1 MSDTNPI
8 ELQKALK
15 GAHYPAS
22 KDDLVSCAK
31 DNHADRQMMD
41 KISHIPG
48 KSYDNPAEV
57 EKAVFKNR

>member
-22 KDDLVSCAK
+22 KDDLVSCAEG
-31 DNHADRQMMD
+31 NHAGRQMMD
-41 KISHIPG
+41 KISDIPG
-48 KSYDNPAEV
+48 KSYENPAEV
-57 EKAVFKNR
+57 EKAVFKGR